1 MSQNIR
7 VEDLI
12 DIPLKSMKSMS
23 NEEKLRGVAQMIT
36 DLTQLTRD
44 GCVASAWALELVQW
58 VSERNSNSN
67 EIEEEELSAE
77 MMDYNDIMDQIDEE
91 IEEGCSPWVEPS
103 PLLFSYR
110 LILTFLR
117 DTENEM
123 SFRYSRHK
131 ELNEFAQHLCSGVII
146 LGWKVMLND
155 GERILLVRVEGNEES
170 Q

>member
-36 DLTQLTRD
+36 DLAQLTRD

-58 VSERNSNSN
+58 VSERNSSSN
-67 EIEEEELSAE
+67 ETIEEEISAE
-77 MMDYNDIMDQIDEE
+77 MMDYNDIIAQIDEE
-91 IEEGCSPWVEPS
+91 LEEGCSPWAEPS
-103 PLLFSYR
+103 PLLLSCRMF
-110 LILTFLR
+110 IGCLR
-117 DTENEM
+117 GARNER
-123 SFRYSRHK
+123 SFRYDDD
-131 ELNEFAQHLCSGVII
+131 EDINEFARYLCAGAII
-146 LGWKVMLND
+146 SGWKVMSND
-155 GERILLVRVEGNEES
+155 GERISLVRAEGNEES